1 MTHLPYIIT
10 SYGLAI
16 GLALFL
22 SIGAA
27 LRLRRDRARLAAL
40 EATRGAG
47 RARGTGQG
55 ETA

>member
-1 MTHLPYIIT
+1 MTHLPYIIA
-10 SYGLAI
+10 SYGLAF

-22 SIGAA
+22 SVGAA

-40 EATRGAG
+40 EC
-47 RARGTGQG
+47 ARGRRDRVTRRG